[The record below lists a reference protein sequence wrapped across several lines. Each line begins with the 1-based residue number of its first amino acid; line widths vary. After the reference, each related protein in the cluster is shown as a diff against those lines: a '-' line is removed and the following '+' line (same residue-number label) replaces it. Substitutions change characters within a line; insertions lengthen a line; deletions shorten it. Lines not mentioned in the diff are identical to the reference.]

1 MPSIEDFMDGVMA
14 EFRGR
19 LALLGDSGDAG
30 CTTIRGAIED
40 GIALLAAYRQSDMDV
55 ARFEMLL
62 STLRSGRCPDG
73 LSVLRPERLAVEL
86 SRLLAIYQAER
97 GVIERDIALAHGGA
111 SVLAGPS
118 GAEAPPLLSAVN

>member
-19 LALLGDSGDAG
+19 LALLGDSGD
-30 CTTIRGAIED
+30 RRAIED
-40 GIALLAAYRQSDMDV
+40 GIALLATYRRSDMDV

-73 LSVLRPERLAVEL
+73 LSVLRPRMVGEEIGRRWA
-86 SRLLAIYQAER
+86 AYR
-97 GVIERDIALAHGGA
+97 GEVALAHGA
-111 SVLAGPS
+111 PDAIDTRS
-118 GAEAPPLLSAVN
+118 GAKAPPLLFATN

>member
-1 MPSIEDFMDGVMA
+1 MPNIEDFMDGVVA

-19 LALLGDSGDAG
+19 LALLGDSGD
-30 CTTIRGAIED
+30 RRAIED
-40 GIALLAAYRQSDMDV
+40 GIALLAAYRRSDMDV

-73 LSVLRPERLAVEL
+73 LSVLRPERLAAEL
-86 SRLLAIYQAER
+86 DRLLAAYRAER
-97 GVIERDIALAHGGA
+97 GAIEDEIALAHAGA
-111 SVLAGPS
+111 SAVAALS